1 MKINNKHIIRKIL
14 RETPNEKSKFYK
26 IINNEKLVRNVI
38 KWVEPKL
45 IEYKQEN
52 DNYYISSFDDFTSI
66 DGADFNYLHN
76 ILKTQMGFDYDVANF
91 FIAILM
97 SRHNLATEGI
107 DDLENLLYK
116 VDNDDIIPFL
126 KASGFYDDMNLTTY
140 NDVEIKEDGTV
151 LLEVP
156 SWFVFSEEHF
166 FGGNVTVE
174 NILSED
180 FTELFDLPWNY
191 DTLLDCIKS
200 LNNSNIQNL
209 MENIIAE
216 KDEMWISDSLYDF
229 FVENEFE
236 FVNYDDW
243 EGHINVEENRE
254 SLLRIRYPEVIARII
269 VDGGYSN
276 IKSNLL
282 SLYNTSY
289 NSVAEDEIFKE
300 IKNVIEDFLDSRGD
314 WVGNVL
320 VFDITDIFVKY
331 IELYLIKSNKSPSF
345 EYHNYVEMLGN
356 YISEYADELNY
367 SLNVPN
373 FDYYYPDSNTVAEYV
388 NEYYNDYID
397 F

>member
-1 MKINNKHIIRKIL
+1 MKISKKHIIKSIL
-14 RETPNEKSKFYK
+14 RESVDQESKFYK
-26 IINNEKLVRNVI
+26 IIKNEKLVRNVL
-38 KWVEPKL
+38 KWIEPKL
-45 IEYKQEN
+45 IDYKQEN
-52 DNYYISSFDDFTSI
+52 DNYYISSFDDFHSI

-91 FIAILM
+91 FIAMLM
-97 SRHNLATEGI
+97 SKHNLATEGI

-116 VDNDDIIPFL
+116 VANDDIIPFL

-140 NDVEIKEDGTV
+140 NDIEIKEDGRV

-156 SWFVFSEEHF
+156 EWISFSEEGF
-166 FGGNVTVE
+166 FGGNDTV
-174 NILSED
+174 NHILSED
-180 FTELFDLPWNY
+180 FTELFSLPWNY

-209 MENIIAE
+209 MEKIITE

-229 FVENEFE
+229 FVENEFD

-269 VDGGYSN
+269 VDGNYDN
-276 IKSNLL
+276 IRGNLL
-282 SLYNTSY
+282 SLYNMSY
-289 NSVAEDEIFKE
+289 NNTAEDELFKE
-300 IKNVIEDFLDSRGD
+300 IKNEIENFLDSRGD
-314 WVGNVL
+314 WVGSVL

-331 IELYLIKSNKSPSF
+331 IDLYLIKSNKSPSF
-345 EYHNYVEMLGN
+345 EYHNYIEMLGN
-356 YISEYADELNY
+356 YISDYAGELNY
-367 SLNVPN
+367 SLDVPN
-373 FDYYYPDSNTVAEYV
+373 FEYYYPDSDTVAEYV
-388 NEYYNDYID
+388 NEYYSDYID

>member
-1 MKINNKHIIRKIL
+1 MKISKKHIIKSIL
-14 RETPNEKSKFYK
+14 RESVDQESKFYK
-26 IINNEKLVRNVI
+26 IINNEKLVRNVL
-38 KWVEPKL
+38 KWIEPKL

-52 DNYYISSFDDFTSI
+52 DNYYISSFDDFNEI
-66 DGADFNYLHN
+66 DGGDFNYLHN

-91 FIAILM
+91 FIAMIM
-97 SRHNLATEGI
+97 SKHNLATEGI

-116 VDNDDIIPFL
+116 VGNDDIIPFL
-126 KASGFYDDMNLTTY
+126 KSSGFYDDMNLTTY
-140 NDVEIKEDGTV
+140 NDIEIKEDGTV

-156 SWFVFSEEHF
+156 NWSSFSEEGF
-166 FGGNVTVE
+166 FGGSVTVE

-269 VDGGYSN
+269 VDGGYDN
-276 IKSNLL
+276 VKGNLL
-282 SLYNTSY
+282 SLYNMSY
-289 NSVAEDEIFKE
+289 NNTAEDELFKE
-300 IKNVIEDFLDSRGD
+300 IKNEIEDFLDSRGD
-314 WVGNVL
+314 WVGSVL

-331 IELYLIKSNKSPSF
+331 IDLYLIKSNKSPSS
-345 EYHNYVEMLGN
+345 EYHNYIEMLGN
-356 YISEYADELNY
+356 YISDYAGELNY
-367 SLNVPN
+367 SLDVPN
-373 FDYYYPDSNTVAEYV
+373 FEYYYPDSDTVAEYV
-388 NEYYNDYID
+388 NESFNDYID